1 MIKGI
6 YTSAL
11 GLIPLQKR
19 LEVIANNLA
28 NVDTTAFKR
37 DDSFTNELISAN
49 TLLRDGTVDPT
60 QKDVKDMTYT
70 DFSQGTL
77 QQTNNPL
84 DVAIDGQG
92 FFTVQTQDGLR
103 LTRDGSFTLSTDGT
117 LQTRDG
123 ATVMGTGGPIRIDN
137 IEQTQASKLVIDRNG
152 EVKSGNEV
160 YGQIRIVV
168 PGSYSQISKAGANL
182 YSLNEGAV
190 LRDADPANVS
200 VRQGYL
206 EGSNVN
212 PIDEMVAMIQLQQN
226 FEAGQKAIQSQ
237 DASLGDANQVGQ
249 V

>member
-60 QKDVKDMTYT
+60 QEDVKNATYT

-137 IEQTQASKLVIDRNG
+137 IEQTQAGKLVIDRNG

-182 YSLNEGAV
+182 YSLNDGAV

>member
-37 DDSFTNELISAN
+37 DDAFTNELISAS

-60 QKDVKDMTYT
+60 QKDVKDQTYT

-84 DVAIDGQG
+84 DLALDGQG
-92 FFTVQTQDGLR
+92 FFEVQTQNGIR

-123 ATVMGTGGPIRIDN
+123 ATVMGVGGPIRISN
-137 IEQTQASKLVIDRNG
+137 IQQTQASQLVVDRSG
-152 EVKSGNEV
+152 VVKAGNEV
-160 YGQIRIVV
+160 YGQLKIAV
-168 PGSYSQISKAGANL
+168 PASYSDISKAGANL
-182 YSLNEGAV
+182 YSLNDGAA
-190 LRDADPANVS
+190 LQDASPSAVS

-212 PIDEMVAMIQLQQN
+212 PIDEMVAMIQLQQD
-226 FEAGQKAIQSQ
+226 FEAGQKAIRSQ
-237 DASLGDANQVGQ
+237 DTSLGDANQVGQ